1 MSTPVLSYCGIAA
14 TLLLAACVTRQPR
27 ETVTVCEREPGAAA
41 VAPQQ
46 PMAKA
51 PAEPRRKAPLRY
63 ADANHDGKVT
73 REEASVDRALA
84 AAFDRYDKNGDGVLD
99 PGEFA
104 QFVADN
110 DRRHPQPRQEFAAA
124 EQAPAPNEKPAE
136 EWRCHEVNG
145 ERMCPGARIRA
156 TATD

>member
-1 MSTPVLSYCGIAA
+1 MSPVRSQIPSFALA
-14 TLLLAACVTRQPR
+14 LMLAACATTP
-27 ETVTVCEREPGAAA
+27 TTTVCEREPGAAST
-41 VAPQQ
+41 PPQ

-51 PAEPRRKAPLRY
+51 QAQAGPKRKAPLRY

-84 AAFDRYDKNGDGVLD
+84 AAFDRYDKNGDGILD
-99 PGEFA
+99 RAEFA

-110 DRRHPQPRQEFAAA
+110 DRSHPLPRQEFAAV
-124 EQAPAPNEKPAE
+124 EQAPAPSTPAV

-145 ERMCPGARIRA
+145 ERVCPGARIRA